1 MPQRRSG
8 NAINADMLRSEI
20 VAMQAAAAT
29 AEQGFGADGGATLTL
44 DDLNETERSAALIGV
59 SPDAYKPIPWVRTT
73 HDAPL
78 TSPQPAAR
86 SPQPAALARSTRP
99 VPVPVPADEHAP
111 LRATSQGQQPGR
123 KTGAAA
129 GGVQDCLAAMRPRTR
144 GVALQIDEEWF
155 SGFSLSLVQRLKI
168 LKNDRCFAP
177 ERRRWRFR
185 ANANSCIK
193 AA

>member
-86 SPQPAALARSTRP
+86 SPQPSRARRAPSPFPQMNTHHYAQLLKGNNLDGRLAQQLEAYKT
-99 VPVPVPADEHAP
+99 V
-111 LRATSQGQQPGR
+111 SQQ
-123 KTGAAA
+123 
-129 GGVQDCLAAMRPRTR
+129 
-144 GVALQIDEEWF
+144 
-155 SGFSLSLVQRLKI
+155 
-168 LKNDRCFAP
+168 
-177 ERRRWRFR
+177 
-185 ANANSCIK
+185 
-193 AA
+193 